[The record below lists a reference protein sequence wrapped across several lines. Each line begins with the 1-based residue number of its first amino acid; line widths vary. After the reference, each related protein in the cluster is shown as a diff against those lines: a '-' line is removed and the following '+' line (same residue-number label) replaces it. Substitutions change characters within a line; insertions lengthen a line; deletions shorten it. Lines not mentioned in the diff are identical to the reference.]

1 MARVSM
7 KDLLEAGSHFG
18 HLTRRWN
25 PKMKSYIYGE
35 RNGIHII
42 DLHQTLKGVEG
53 ACDFLYETVL
63 NGGTVLFVGT
73 KKQAQ
78 EAIKDAASQCGQY
91 FIANRWL
98 GGMLTNFE
106 TIRESIKKLKNL
118 REMDRQGMLERRP
131 KKEAAQMR
139 DLADKLERNL
149 GGIEDM
155 PGMPSAVFLIDVKE
169 EYIAVK
175 EAKKLKI
182 PVVAIVDTNC
192 DPDDADY
199 VIPGNDDA
207 IRAIKLITATV
218 SETIIE
224 ALMAREQGIADGSI
238 RVTMA
243 DQVRR
248 LRHGLDERLTPGGLA
263 ASAEDDEAFED
274 EAVEVD
280 DEAGAESDPERPGE
294 AEAGELVDVA
304 EEATDADDADDDEAA
319 ADDEAVAVEDDD
331 AAGDEGDDAEA

>member
-25 PKMKSYIYGE
+25 PKMKTYIYGE

-42 DLHQTLKGVEG
+42 DLHQTLKGVES

-78 EAIKDAASQCGQY
+78 ESIKEAASQCGQY
-91 FIANRWL
+91 YIANRWL

-169 EYIAVK
+169 EYIAVR

-218 SETIIE
+218 AETIIE
-224 ALMAREQGIADGSI
+224 ALMAREQGIADGSV

-248 LRHGLDERLTPGGLA
+248 MRHELDDRLKPGGLA
-263 ASAEDDEAFED
+263 SHDHDEFED
-274 EAVEVD
+274 EAEAEAEA
-280 DEAGAESDPERPGE
+280 DEAGEESDPERLGE
-294 AEAGELVDVA
+294 AEAGELVEVA
-304 EEATDADDADDDEAA
+304 EEPAADDAAEDEAEAEAEVDDD
-319 ADDEAVAVEDDD
+319 VA
-331 AAGDEGDDAEA
+331 DDAE

>member
-25 PKMKSYIYGE
+25 PKMKTYIYGE

-78 EAIKDAASQCGQY
+78 ESIKEAAIQSGQY

-182 PVVAIVDTNC
+182 PVVTIVDTNC

-218 SETIIE
+218 SETIVE
-224 ALMAREQGIADGSI
+224 ALMAREQGIHDGSV
-238 RVTMA
+238 RVTTA

-248 LRHGLDERLTPGGLA
+248 LRHDLDDRLKPGGFM
-263 ASAEDDEAFED
+263 SAEEDDFED
-274 EAVEVD
+274 E
-280 DEAGAESDPERPGE
+280 EAAEAEAQAAIEESDPELFGE
-294 AEAGELVDVA
+294 AEVGEVVEVA
-304 EEATDADDADDDEAA
+304 ADDAA
-319 ADDEAVAVEDDD
+319 DD
-331 AAGDEGDDAEA
+331 AAEDEASDEQAEVAGEDAV

>member
-78 EAIKDAASQCGQY
+78 ESIKEAASQSGQY

-169 EYIAVK
+169 EYIAVR

-207 IRAIKLITATV
+207 IRAIKLITSTV
-218 SETIIE
+218 CETIIE
-224 ALMAREQGIADGSI
+224 ALMAREQGIADGNV
-238 RVTMA
+238 RVGMA

-248 LRHGLDERLTPGGLA
+248 LRHDLDERLLPGGLQDDD
-263 ASAEDDEAFED
+263 DDEEVED
-274 EAVEVD
+274 EAGEGESEED
-280 DEAGAESDPERPGE
+280 AAATAETEAD
-294 AEAGELVDVA
+294 A
-304 EEATDADDADDDEAA
+304 EEADAEPDAAEDAASDDGDH
-319 ADDEAVAVEDDD
+319 EAVAEDEAKAD
-331 AAGDEGDDAEA
+331 AADANAAE